1 MLKSHYAIPLN
12 MDNFEVF
19 SHFFP
24 FWISICILYDRLET
38 LLQLSLYLI
47 CISKLF
53 PFSSL
58 QPSIKLQK
66 QCCSTTAPSVIYYRE
81 SIQKMKIPIHV
92 KVVKWCR
99 KE

>member
-47 CISKLF
+47 CI
-53 PFSSL
+53 
-58 QPSIKLQK
+58 
-66 QCCSTTAPSVIYYRE
+66 
-81 SIQKMKIPIHV
+81 MKIPIYV
-92 KVVKWCR
+92 KVVKRCR
-99 KE
+99 KK